1 MKTLVIANDRRTA
14 ELIMRSYAL
23 QEASREVVLGMMNDH
38 TGPIKGYKAV
48 AATQAYPTMLGSRP
62 DRIIIGGDYLRWYF
76 GPEPG
81 RLTNLWRVITVAR
94 ARGTKVV
101 FN

>member
-1 MKTLVIANDRRTA
+1 VKTLVIANDRRTA
-14 ELIMRSYAL
+14 ESIMRFYAL
-23 QEASREVVLGMMNDH
+23 RETPHPAHDQRRF
-38 TGPIKGYKAV
+38 PGYGFV
-48 AATQAYPTMLGSRP
+48 AATQAYPALLATRP

-81 RLTNLWRVITVAR
+81 RLTNLWRVITAAR
-94 ARGTKVV
+94 ARGTQVV